1 MKQFKIFIFGS
12 LFLMFGATIFW
23 ACSSEEE
30 TMIDTKANLRTFS
43 PEEFGELRAIVD
55 VFYEEEVTF
64 DIGRTATVNEEEAR
78 YDCTEIIFAG
88 HERARGYLVSDHT
101 TGEFL
106 YLADVDRTNYVLKT
120 LDIANAE
127 RETIRDINLLPDYGS
142 SGKFDIIEVIGTEP
156 IVQPNGWFWGKWN
169 CEQDPNN
176 FIIIPP
182 TYDSEGMMTHP
193 GDIQCNSTCEI
204 RRFGLTVGT
213 EETWSTCSW
222 AY

>member
-12 LFLMFGATIFW
+12 LFLMFGVTVFW
-23 ACSSEEE
+23 ACSDEGSI
-30 TMIDTKANLRTFS
+30 TSQSDTKANLRTFS

-88 HERARGYLVSDHT
+88 HERARGYLVSDHE

-106 YLADVDRTNYVLKT
+106 YLADVDRTNYVLRT

-127 RETIRDINLLPDYGS
+127 REIIRDINLHPDYESTNG
-142 SGKFDIIEVIGTEP
+142 FDFIQIIEEIGYEVSGG
-156 IVQPNGWFWGKWN
+156 IGWLWEN
-169 CEQDPNN
+169 
-176 FIIIPP
+176 IIICPG
-182 TYDSEGMMTHP
+182 GM
-193 GDIQCNSTCEI
+193 EA
-204 RRFGLTVGT
+204 V
-213 EETWSTCSW
+213 
-222 AY
+222 

>member
-1 MKQFKIFIFGS
+1 
-12 LFLMFGATIFW
+12 MFGVTVFW
-23 ACSSEEE
+23 ACSDERSI
-30 TMIDTKANLRTFS
+30 TSQSDTKANLRTFS
-43 PEEFGELRAIVD
+43 SEEFGELRAIVD

-64 DIGRTATVNEEEAR
+64 DIGRTATVSEEDAH

-88 HERARGYLVSDHT
+88 HERARGYLVSDHE

-127 RETIRDINLLPDYGS
+127 RETIRDINLLPDYGAS
-142 SGKFDIIEVIGTEP
+142 DGFDIIGVIGTEP

-193 GDIQCNSTCEI
+193 GDIQCSSTCEI
-204 RRFGLTVGT
+204 RRFGFTVGT